1 MKFPRRAFVHLAV
14 GAAALPAVPR
24 IARAQA
30 YPSRP
35 VRIVVGF
42 PAGGATDIQARL
54 MGEWLTERLGQQ
66 FIVENKPGASGNI
79 GTETVAKAPADGYTL
94 LQVVTPH
101 AINAA
106 LYTNL
111 SFDFI
116 RDIAPVI
123 YAARLAY
130 VVVVN
135 PSVPATTIPELIAY
149 AKANPGKI
157 NYGSAGQ
164 GTPQNIACEL
174 FKMMTGVNLVHVPYK
189 GGAPAVA
196 DLIAGHVQVIFAP
209 VSESIQQIKAGK
221 LRALAVT
228 TATRLDVLPDV
239 PTIADF
245 VPGYEASGFAGI
257 GVPRNTPAEIIDM
270 LNKEINAGLADTKI
284 KARIVELGGTVL
296 GGTPAEFGEDHLG
309 GHRKVG
315 EGDQVRGH
323 QGRIGPVATGFQILS
338 LSRARTAPCPD
349 HAAKS
354 EIKGLKPDNR
364 GGEWASTGV
373 RDTWRLS
380 LTEWKR
386 CAIV

>member
-1 MKFPRRAFVHLAV
+1 MKFPRRTFVHLAV
-14 GAAALPAVPR
+14 SATALPAVSR

-101 AINAA
+101 AINTA
-106 LYTNL
+106 LYSNL

-116 RDIAPVI
+116 RDITPVI

-149 AKANPGKI
+149 ASANPGEI

-164 GTPQNIACEL
+164 GTPQNISCEL

-189 GGAPAVA
+189 GGAPAIA
-196 DLIAGHVQVIFAP
+196 DLIAGHVQVVFAP

-221 LRALAVT
+221 LRPLAVT

-239 PTIADF
+239 PAVADF

-257 GVPRNTPAEIIDM
+257 GAPRNTPVEIIDL
-270 LNKEINAGLADTKI
+270 LNKQLNAGLADPKI
-284 KARIVELGGTVL
+284 KDRIVELGGTVV
-296 GGTPAEFGEDHLG
+296 GGSPAEFTTIISDATEKWA
-309 GHRKVG
+309 KV
-315 EGDQVRGH
+315 
-323 QGRIGPVATGFQILS
+323 
-338 LSRARTAPCPD
+338 
-349 HAAKS
+349 
-354 EIKGLKPDNR
+354 IKFAGIKA
-364 GGEWASTGV
+364 E
-373 RDTWRLS
+373 
-380 LTEWKR
+380 
-386 CAIV
+386 